1 MAIAANILVVAFEI
15 VGLRIAIADRGVR
28 ILAYYTQISNIV
40 ALVSSLAFLVLGS
53 AAAPLRYLSSCMLV
67 MTFLITVCVLIPMGG
82 DFKKLM
88 LLDNGL
94 YHHTLCPIVSV
105 ASYVL
110 WEAHASMPLIPIAA
124 TMVYGFTLL
133 GINAARKVDG
143 PYPFFRVYKQSLR
156 ATVLWVIA
164 LIAIITAISLGV
176 AAVAK

>member
-105 ASYVL
+105 ASYAL

-124 TMVYGFTLL
+124 TMAYGFTLL
-133 GINAARKVDG
+133 GLNAARKVDG
-143 PYPFFRVYKQSLR
+143 PYPFFRVYEQSLR

-176 AAVAK
+176 AAAAK